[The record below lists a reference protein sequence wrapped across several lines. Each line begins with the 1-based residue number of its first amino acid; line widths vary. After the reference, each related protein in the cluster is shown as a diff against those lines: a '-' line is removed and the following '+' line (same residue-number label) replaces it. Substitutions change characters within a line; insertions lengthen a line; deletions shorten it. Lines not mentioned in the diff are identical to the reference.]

1 VSSRK
6 HFIWAFVIVTVLT
19 AIACALAV
27 WLVYRLA

>member
-6 HFIWAFVIVTVLT
+6 HFVWAFIVVTVLT

-27 WLVYRLA
+27 WLVYRIA

>member
-6 HFIWAFVIVTVLT
+6 HFIWAFIIVTVLT

-27 WLVYRLA
+27 WLVYRIA